1 MANASIET
9 LNIDIPHKVRL
20 SDLRLT
26 QLGCISSKKAW
37 KKAIKNGEVLLN
49 GQLAETRT
57 WVFGINEIQLLESK
71 KLAGPIYERQLE
83 IIYEDDDL
91 AIINKPAG
99 LSVSGN
105 QFKTV
110 QQALSYNLRP
120 SIRQDKLTIFR
131 PVHRLDRA
139 TSGLLLIAKTS
150 STIKSLTNQFE
161 KRSIKKTYT
170 ALVHGKLEASGE
182 ITTPI
187 EATAAHSKF
196 TPVRF
201 FRSAKNDWLTLIQL
215 SPLTGRTHQLRIHM
229 SSIGHPIFG
238 DQLYAENTLKSK
250 GLFLAA
256 TAIEFKHPQ
265 SLETIQFIIETP
277 HKFTAQAERE
287 EKMWV
292 KASGES
298 AQRNSELPE

>member
-1 MANASIET
+1 MDQSIILT
-9 LNIDIPHKVRL
+9 SNISIRL
-20 SDLRLT
+20 SDISLELIE
-26 QLGCISSKKAW
+26 QVSSKKAW
-37 KKAIKNGEVLLN
+37 KKLIKSKHVLVN
-49 GQLAETRT
+49 QNVGNTGT
-57 WVFGINEIQLLESK
+57 WLKMGDLITISK
-71 KLAGPIYERQLE
+71 PDDLHGPIYERQLK